1 VSACVWF
8 YDLICARIHALQL
21 RSSWEKAQ
29 AARSDLMQQVAQ
41 QQANQYLTI
50 IL

>member
-1 VSACVWF
+1 M
-8 YDLICARIHALQL
+8 CARIHALQL

-29 AARSDLMQQVAQ
+29 AARSDLMQQIAQ